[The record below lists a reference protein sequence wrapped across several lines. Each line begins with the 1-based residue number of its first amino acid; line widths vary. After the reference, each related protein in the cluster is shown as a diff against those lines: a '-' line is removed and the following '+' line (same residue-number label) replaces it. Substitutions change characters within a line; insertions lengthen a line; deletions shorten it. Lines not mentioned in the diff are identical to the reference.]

1 MEALDCT
8 LQDILDS
15 NRPFG
20 GIVVLWGGN
29 FQQIL
34 PVVEKGSRED
44 IVYACIQHSYLCQH
58 VQIFHLTQD
67 MHLGQGPEEQA
78 YAQ

>member
-1 MEALDCT
+1 MKVLDCT

-34 PVVEKGSRED
+34 PVVEKDSRED
-44 IVYACIQHSYLCQH
+44 IVYACIQRSYL
-58 VQIFHLTQD
+58 
-67 MHLGQGPEEQA
+67 
-78 YAQ
+78 